1 MLVYDGGIYDNF
13 PVDVMRKDFKPDFII
28 GVSVSS
34 PDSKPEA
41 GDIYSQL
48 EDMIIQNND
57 YSLPA
62 DEGVKIQVPVLDFR
76 SPRLRKGSGDI
87 FHRL

>member
-1 MLVYDGGIYDNF
+1 M
-13 PVDVMRKDFKPDFII
+13 
-28 GVSVSS
+28 SVSS
-34 PDSKPEA
+34 ADTKPIK

-62 DEGVKIQVPVLDFR
+62 DKGVKIQVPVLNFGVLDFQAANEIYSIGYKTGLAWWIR
-76 SPRLRKGSGDI
+76 
-87 FHRL
+87 